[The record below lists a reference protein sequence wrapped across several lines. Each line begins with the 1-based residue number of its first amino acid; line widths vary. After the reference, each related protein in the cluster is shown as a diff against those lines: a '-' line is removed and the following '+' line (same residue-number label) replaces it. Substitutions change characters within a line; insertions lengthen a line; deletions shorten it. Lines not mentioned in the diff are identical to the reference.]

1 MPAARGGPGKK
12 PTYTG
17 GKGGTADYLS
27 SSPDSSEFSPEALP
41 DAVSSKAR
49 LGSPLAIQP
58 APVLRAE
65 PISLRERK
73 PKPAEMPAEA
83 AKKQSKKRK
92 ADGVPPAPPDGNAG
106 EAALKRP
113 AKYAHT
119 AEFLEKQAERA
130 AAKVVVKENAKQ
142 ASLSAKRV
150 ASQMKALTTGAN
162 APNFDISGKVEILPS
177 EKGSRAVPNPDPHAD
192 HDTAV
197 CTRTCGR

>member
-1 MPAARGGPGKK
+1 M
-12 PTYTG
+12 
-17 GKGGTADYLS
+17 
-27 SSPDSSEFSPEALP
+27 
-41 DAVSSKAR
+41 
-49 LGSPLAIQP
+49 GSPLAIQP

-73 PKPAEMPAEA
+73 PKPVEMPAEA
-83 AKKQSKKRK
+83 AKKQSKKTK

-106 EAALKRP
+106 EAASKRR
-113 AKYAHT
+113 KYAHT

-130 AAKVVVKENAKQ
+130 AAMKVVKENAKQ

-162 APNFDISGKVEILPS
+162 APNFDISDKVEILPS